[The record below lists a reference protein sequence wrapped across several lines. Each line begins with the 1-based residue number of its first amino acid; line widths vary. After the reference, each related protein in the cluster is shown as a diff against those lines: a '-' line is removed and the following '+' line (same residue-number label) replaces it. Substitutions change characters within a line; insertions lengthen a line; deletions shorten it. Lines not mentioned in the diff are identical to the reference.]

1 MIQLNEFFR
10 PSPHK
15 ANNLD
20 TVPFSQ
26 STVRKFLPVEDFE
39 IYFYCDSIRAD
50 FQFAQEITH
59 CRSDGHFSTFSVHED
74 LHRALA

>member
-39 IYFYCDSIRAD
+39 IYFYCDSIR
-50 FQFAQEITH
+50 
-59 CRSDGHFSTFSVHED
+59 DGHFSTFSVHED